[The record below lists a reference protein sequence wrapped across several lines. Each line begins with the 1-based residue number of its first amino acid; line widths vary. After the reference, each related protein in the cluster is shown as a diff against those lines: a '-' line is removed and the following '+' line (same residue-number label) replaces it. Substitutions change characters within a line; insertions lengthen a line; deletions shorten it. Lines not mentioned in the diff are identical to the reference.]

1 MIRIIINKI
10 ARKVY
15 IQAAIF
21 FVIFIFFAYFVNLSR
36 FNNGLDI
43 IFAIASF
50 LYGFYV
56 VSSISKAKDQHE
68 AVIKHL
74 KESESIMITVNGLMS
89 VFDKKSRQMV
99 LKKIDQYM
107 IATIDYTLAD
117 YVESNKDAVEL
128 MNTLQH
134 LKPSND
140 DQEKAK
146 NDSITAIEGLI
157 GSRVEIEAST
167 KEKVAFFEW
176 IIMLI
181 LFSIIIFFILTIPN
195 TSLEMLI
202 VVLKSIIAT
211 TLFMMLLILRSYDNY
226 EWNTN
231 TLIWDRVTQTFLEIG
246 LLPYYSEFILSLNE
260 YKPPKGIKYRVAHYK
275 NPYPDV
281 VNKTIEIVDTSNTD

>member
-1 MIRIIINKI
+1 MVRQVLNKI
-10 ARKVY
+10 ARKIY

-21 FVIFIFFAYFVNLSR
+21 FVAFLILAYFVSLSR

-89 VFDKKSRQMV
+89 VFDGKSRDTV

-107 IATIDYTLAD
+107 IATIDYKLSD

-128 MNTLQH
+128 MNTLQL
-134 LKPSND
+134 LKASND

-146 NDSITAIEGLI
+146 NDSISAVEGLI
-157 GSRVEIEAST
+157 SSRVEIEAST

-176 IIMLI
+176 IIMFV
-181 LFSIIIFFILTIPN
+181 LFSIIVFFILTIPN
-195 TSLEMLI
+195 SSPALLI

-211 TLFMMLLILRSYDNY
+211 TLLMMLLILRTYDNY

-231 TLIWDRVTQTFLEIG
+231 VLIWDRVTQTFVEIG
-246 LLPYYSEFILSLNE
+246 LLPYYALPILLVDG
-260 YKPPKGIKYRVAHYK
+260 YKPPKLIKKYRVAYYHK
-275 NPYPDV
+275 PYPNVTD
-281 VNKTIEIVDTSNTD
+281 KTIKIINR

>member
-1 MIRIIINKI
+1 MIRIILNKI
-10 ARKVY
+10 GRKIYV
-15 IQAAIF
+15 QATIF
-21 FVIFIFFAYFVNLSR
+21 FVIFLLFAYFVNLSR
-36 FNNGLDI
+36 FNSGLDI

-89 VFDKKSRQMV
+89 VCDKKSREIV

-107 IATIDYTLAD
+107 IATVDYKLSD

-128 MNTLQH
+128 MNTLQL
-134 LKPSND
+134 LKTSNEN
-140 DQEKAK
+140 QEKAK
-146 NDSITAIEGLI
+146 NDSISLIEGLI
-157 GSRVEIEAST
+157 SSRVEIESST

-195 TSLEMLI
+195 TSLEILV

-211 TLFMMLLILRSYDNY
+211 SLFMMLLILRSYDNY

-231 TLIWDRVTQTFLEIG
+231 VLIWDRVTQTFIEIG
-246 LLPYYSEFILSLNE
+246 LLPYYSEFVLSIDG

-275 NPYPDV
+275 SPYPDV
-281 VNKTIEIVDTSNTD
+281 VNKTIEIVDTSKPD